1 MQTVPNIDRRTD
13 GTTAFG
19 APVSA
24 PGPHERRGTARAMSA
39 WASLRGNNA
48 IPALTDLLGRHRA
61 IAAQEFLL
69 KTDPIPRLSVFIYC
83 GEALRN
89 VLGRPVLGAT
99 FWDCIPRAAR
109 DTLSE
114 ACAAAMAQGAMVDR
128 AGAFEAEAGLEI
140 RYRGIFMPLRSP
152 PLCSPALCSPAL
164 RSPAL
169 CSPGDDDPGYLFG
182 AYGSRV
188 FEATTPATA

>member
-24 PGPHERRGTARAMSA
+24 PGPHERRGTARAMST
-39 WASLRGNNA
+39 WAGLRGGNA
-48 IPALTDLLGRHRA
+48 IPALTELLGRHRA

-69 KTDPIPRLSVFIYC
+69 KTNPIPRLSVFIFC
-83 GEALRN
+83 GDALRS

-99 FWDCIPRAAR
+99 LWDCMPPAAR
-109 DTLSE
+109 DALSQ
-114 ACAAAMAQGAMVDR
+114 ACAAAMTQDMPVDQ
-128 AGAFEAEAGLEI
+128 AGIFETEAGLEI
-140 RYRGIFMPLRSP
+140 RYRGIFMPLRALP
-152 PLCSPALCSPAL
+152 PLSLG
-164 RSPAL
+164 R
-169 CSPGDDDPGYLFG
+169 DEPGYLFG
-182 AYGSRV
+182 AYGSKV